1 MPQIKIMNEYLGLY
15 STVCRGLDP
24 VKNKPCRNHKFMLFL
39 PKAKKNIIS
48 QLVSDRALNI
58 MIVKKRKD
66 VVIIPSKY
74 PPQLININAWRQAII
89 IIITPIDK
97 MGEGFHFCRSLSNIC
112 HLQHNIPMTD
122 RGKTLMITFNGSIL
136 IIGTHNVSSIAND
149 VSKNAELFFNVHISI
164 GAMTIKKM

>member
-1 MPQIKIMNEYLGLY
+1 
-15 STVCRGLDP
+15 
-24 VKNKPCRNHKFMLFL
+24 
-39 PKAKKNIIS
+39 
-48 QLVSDRALNI
+48 
-58 MIVKKRKD
+58 
-66 VVIIPSKY
+66 
-74 PPQLININAWRQAII
+74 
-89 IIITPIDK
+89 

-164 GAMTIKKM
+164 GAMAIKKM